1 MSWNDLET
9 IQATA
14 RPVPA
19 AFAEPLERLLDA
31 LRPNSLVL
39 LLRVAP
45 HVAPDWLTQMR
56 IDKHL
61 RQALM
66 EPAQTDVWPLLPDV
80 WAISLEMDGDTEN
93 PVSSLHIH
101 SLRRALME
109 RLETAWQE
117 EDIGRQGDK
126 ETRRQGEEKSQ
137 SDIPSS
143 FLLPPSSFS
152 LTPVAALRTTA
163 DMEDNITE
171 LNLLLDIIVNK
182 QLHAQFQPIVNLRDG
197 QVLGYEALIRGPKGG
212 TLRRPGALF
221 RAAAKARMVS
231 WFDLACQE
239 RCFQRAAEQGLKHLL
254 FINMEAE
261 GLSFLDMHDRPLATR
276 ARDCG
281 LSPTSI
287 VIEIT
292 ERQAVDDFPRL
303 MYALNRLRDQ
313 GFKIAVDDAGAGYS
327 SLHAIAEIRPDF
339 VKIDRS
345 LVRNLD
351 VNGERRALL
360 SALVQYA
367 RNIGTQILGEGSETF
382 EELGT
387 LIDLGVPYGQ
397 GYLMGKPADTFR
409 GVSREMREFIQQR
422 QRQRGQRM
430 AGRFTLIGGLARAG
444 KTLPPDAPLADAARS
459 FYKNPSLTSV
469 VIVEDSAVRGLL
481 MRQSLEHILDM
492 ARSARME
499 GLLPEETVAQWM
511 QTEFLRAYAE
521 EPVGD
526 VARQATTRADLS
538 LESDIVVVDGGN
550 RYVGVTPMRVLM
562 EAATTTQEN
571 RKRYADPL
579 TGLPNLV
586 SLEQIACDRL
596 PGRGPLALVRIDLTG
611 LAAYNRAY
619 GLPHGDNVVCALAR
633 MIQEAARSADSA
645 VVLVG
650 NAANAHTQETFI
662 AHLGGDDFVALT
674 HPDKVEPLCGA
685 LMQAFARQE
694 SAFYT
699 PDHYRSG
706 GMGIIES
713 SERGGGERRV
723 PLLACVAA
731 GVTNR
736 QRRFDTLPQM
746 LDAARA
752 LLRHVKMQPGHAY
765 ALDRLPAGMALLPA
779 AEQRKAA

>member
-1 MSWNDLET
+1 MSG
-9 IQATA
+9 
-14 RPVPA
+14 R
-19 AFAEPLERLLDA
+19 
-31 LRPNSLVL
+31 
-39 LLRVAP
+39 
-45 HVAPDWLTQMR
+45 
-56 IDKHL
+56 
-61 RQALM
+61 
-66 EPAQTDVWPLLPDV
+66 
-80 WAISLEMDGDTEN
+80 ISLEMDGDTEN

-101 SLRRALME
+101 SLRRALVE
-109 RLETAWQE
+109 RLEAAYL
-117 EDIGRQGDK
+117 
-126 ETRRQGEEKSQ
+126 EEKAEESRQ
-137 SDIPSS
+137 ETFQEDNGSTST
-143 FLLPPSSFS
+143 LLPFSFS
-152 LTPVAALRTTA
+152 LTPIAALRTTA
-163 DMEDNITE
+163 DMEENITE

-239 RCFQRAAEQGLKHLL
+239 RCFQRAAEQRLKHLL

-261 GLSFLDMHDRPLATR
+261 GLSFLDMHDRPLAAR

-303 MYALNRLRDQ
+303 MFALNRLRDQ

-409 GVSREMREFIQQR
+409 GVSRDVREFIQQR
-422 QRQRGQRM
+422 QRQRGQIV

-459 FYKNPSLTSV
+459 FYKNPSQTSV
-469 VIVEDSAVRGLL
+469 VIVEDGAVRGLL

-499 GLLPEETVAQWM
+499 DLLPEETVAQWM
-511 QTEFLRAYAE
+511 QTDFLRAYVE

-538 LESDIVVVDGGN
+538 LESDIVVVDGAN
-550 RYVGVTPMRVLM
+550 RYGGVVPMRVLM
-562 EAATTTQEN
+562 EAATATQEN
-571 RKRYADPL
+571 RRRYADPL

-586 SLEQIACDRL
+586 ALEQIAEDRL
-596 PGRGPLALVRIDLTG
+596 TGRGPLALVRIDLTG
-611 LAAYNRAY
+611 LAAYNHAY
-619 GLPHGDNVVCALAR
+619 GLPHGDDVICALSR
-633 MIQEAARSADSA
+633 MVQEAARRVDSA
-645 VVLVG
+645 EVPVG
-650 NAANAHTQETFI
+650 NAADRQGQETFI

-674 HPDKVEPLCGA
+674 HPEKAGALCEE

-699 PDHYRSG
+699 PDHFRNG
-706 GMGIIES
+706 GMEIG
-713 SERGGGERRV
+713 ERGGNVRRV

-746 LDAARA
+746 QDAAEA
-752 LLRHVKMQPGHAY
+752 LLRLIKQQPGHTY
-765 ALDRLPAGMALLPA
+765 IIDRLPVGSAPMPK
-779 AEQRKAA
+779 AETRKAA